1 MCGTTYQKN
10 KKIITIEFHL
20 GEAKLD
26 SIVKASERFTNY
38 LQLMPNLSNEK
49 IKQYMQ
55 DLNHF
60 INNKFYVVV
69 SVYAINGQIQESES
83 EIKYFSKNKTPSEIE
98 NWCMTNLNQFT
109 I

>member
-1 MCGTTYQKN
+1 MYGTTYQKD

-20 GEAKLD
+20 GEAELD
-26 SIVKASERFTNY
+26 SIVKVSEMFTNC
-38 LQLMPNLSNEK
+38 LQSMPNLSNKK

-55 DLNHF
+55 KLNHF

-69 SVYAINGQIQESES
+69 PVYAINGQIQESES
-83 EIKYFSKNKTPSEIE
+83 EIKYFSKDKTPTEIE
-98 NWCMTNLNQFT
+98 NWCKTNINQFL